1 MADSIKVFI
10 PLIEDTRLFSIAL
23 RQFSSFHVS
32 IGSCSIVCFILRV
45 PDRCCIL
52 YNTVYRCRVFFEDIL
67 SRPDEAFQ
75 ILRPETLLTVGN
87 LREFFSEAILDGES
101 VELPRDVLILQSII
115 KDHVID
121 NAYTTALSA
130 KIQDKIM
137 SAGFKDNT
145 RTQSPLLEKLIQ
157 HTTQAIVMA
166 ESDHGYIHDLRQVY
180 SIRLAQNVSP
190 MFRGVPEKTAAEDA
204 VYLVLAQRQKL
215 GIVVCRYV
223 HANVETD
230 FPTK

>member
-32 IGSCSIVCFILRV
+32 IGSCPIVCFILRV

-137 SAGFKDNT
+137 SAG
-145 RTQSPLLEKLIQ
+145 
-157 HTTQAIVMA
+157 
-166 ESDHGYIHDLRQVY
+166 DHGYIHDLRQVY